1 MNRNFK
7 VIWNEALGCFTAVA
21 EYAKAR
27 GKSSKSSVSANASI
41 NTSTSLSAVNT
52 LRLSA
57 IGLGLLAA
65 GLTIP
70 AAANGYYYY
79 YPSGM
84 SFAGDEVT
92 PKVYINTTY
101 RNQTLK
107 VQGGETV
114 TGDPNTKNISVA
126 ASNTDRSLTVKLDED
141 IDLGADGSLN
151 TGDTLIDSSGIMVS
165 AIDPNNNVTLSNTGL
180 NNGNNR
186 ISNVEDGIDPKDA
199 VNVRQL
205 DSSIAENKVK
215 YYSVNSDGG
224 ANELNEGATGQNAM
238 AMGRNAR
245 AIGSQTIAIG
255 SASSG
260 QNTIAK
266 GAQSIAIGANVVS
279 IGASSIAIG
288 GDDLDLAS
296 KYNVDGSDIDDA
308 LNSGTVNTVFN
319 EYAGRDLLDP
329 NDSYAGHTQA
339 LGAASIAMGAKSR
352 SDGHLATAIGIH
364 SSASGT
370 ASSAFG
376 IAATASEKGAS
387 ALGAGANAS
396 VMDGVALGS
405 KSVAN
410 IAGGVGTEGFV
421 PTGATLADQN
431 SIASTRSESLGAV
444 SVGNDT
450 DGNRQ
455 IVKVA
460 AGKNDSDAVNVA
472 QLRGL
477 SNVVDLGLNFDADSG
492 TTVNRELGQTFNI
505 NGDSTNISTVTTANG
520 VTVQMSDT
528 PTFTKVTLVDAP
540 TVGTDAT
547 NKTYVDGSRTQVT
560 SNNNS
565 ISVSETA
572 SGDASVFDL
581 SVDAQ
586 SLSESAQSPVVYTDA
601 TGNRLYKQTD
611 GSFNTSPDGSGDL
624 VTALDV
630 IASMQSATGST
641 STPTTLSNIAP
652 GTLASDSTD
661 AVNGSQLYTTN
672 QNVSTNEGNIT
683 TNRDNIAKGIKFN
696 VNDSLQKTFDLGE
709 EIKLNTDSNLTTTPL
724 STNDGI
730 ELGLAP
736 NLTGLNSADFGG
748 VNISTEGI
756 DLNNN
761 QITGLASAGDITL
774 GANERN
780 AVNAGDLNNAVGG
793 VTSLG
798 FALRAA
804 DNNEVQ
810 RNLGDAVDIVGSNNN
825 ITTQVVDDKIAIK
838 LNNNLNLGALGTVK
852 TGGNVILNTVV
863 TPLGVVVTGL
873 NPLNPVTLTAAGLN
887 NAGKK
892 IINVKDGAVTSSSS
906 DAVNGSQLYDTNQN
920 VTINEGNITTNQ
932 DNIAKGI
939 KFNVNSALQ
948 KTFDLGE
955 EIKLNT
961 DDNLTTTL
969 LSTNDGIELGL
980 ADVITV
986 GDDMPVMIDGTNGTV
1001 SGLSNTTFDASETYT
1016 GGVAATQEQLSQANA
1031 DINTTIDLGLNF
1043 DADSGTTVNRELG
1056 QTFNING
1063 DSTNISTVTTANG
1076 VTVQMSD
1083 TPTFTKVTLVD
1094 APTVGTDATNKTY
1107 VDGSRTQVT
1116 SNNNSIS
1123 VSETASGDA
1132 RVFDLSVDAQSL
1144 SESAQSPV
1152 VYTDT
1157 TGNKLYKQTDGSFNT
1172 SPDGSGTLVTAL
1184 DVIASMQSASGSTS
1198 TLTRLS
1204 NIAPGTLASD
1214 SSDAVNGSQLYT
1226 TNQNVSTNEGNIT
1239 TNQDNIAKGIKFNVN
1254 SSLQKTFDLGE
1265 EIKLNTDSNLTTTLL
1280 STNDGIELGLANI
1293 ITVGDDMPVMI
1304 DGTNGTVS
1312 GLSNT
1317 TFDASETYTGGVA
1330 ATQEQ
1335 LLEVNNSINQTVDRG
1350 LDFTGDNTLV
1360 TVTRKM
1366 GEKLTIK
1373 GGEVD
1378 ANRLASDNNIGVIA
1392 NDTDNS
1398 LTVKLA
1404 KDLTG
1409 LNSAN
1414 FGSGV
1419 SISANGLN
1427 NGSNKITNVADGS
1440 TPKDAVNFGQ
1450 LSDTNTKV
1458 DTNTS
1463 DIETNTT
1470 DIGVNTG
1477 NIAKGIKIGDGDST
1491 NDQQFALGD
1500 TINITGDSNLTTTA
1514 SEDGVQIQLN
1524 NQLNLGNDG
1533 RMQIGNSIIDTDGF
1547 TFVGSNSNR
1556 TVRLSS
1562 MGLDNGGNVLSNVG
1576 RGVELTDGVNVG
1588 QLQEATL
1595 AGNTGWSLS
1604 AQRDTP
1610 TSVINSNVDM
1620 SNTDGNISVTRG
1632 VNPLS
1637 RAIGGNDLSFDLN
1650 SDIVVDSLT
1659 TGQSIVSGD
1668 GFSIVGGPNMTR
1680 DGINAA
1686 DMKVTNVQ
1694 NGEVSSSSQDAIN
1707 GSQMF
1712 AQGTGISSIIGG
1724 STVYN
1729 AEDGSFT
1736 NSNIGGTGESSID
1749 GAIASIKQ
1757 GEIVI
1762 NENIATNTTNIE
1774 TNTTNIATNT
1784 TSIGTNTTNI
1794 VTNTTNIAE
1803 NKDKLD
1809 AGLNFGADSGDV
1821 INKPIGDNSVLSFTG
1836 SENITTTAD
1845 GSSIKFDLNGNI
1857 SVDSIAAGSTV
1868 INSSGISMQGGPS
1881 MTGQGINAG
1890 DQRITGVA
1898 DGIEATDAVNYGQL
1912 SALDNRLNSNMSDL
1926 GYKIDEVEDDANA
1939 GISAAMA
1946 MSSLPQAYIIG
1957 KSMVG
1962 GGIATYNGESA
1973 VAIGVSKLSGDGRWV
1988 IKVNGTADT
1997 QGNVGGA
2004 VGAGFHFD

>member
-41 NTSTSLSAVNT
+41 NTSASLSSVNT
-52 LRLSA
+52 LRLST

-84 SFAGDEVT
+84 NFAGDDAT
-92 PKVYINTTY
+92 PKVYISTTY

-107 VQGGETV
+107 VQGDETV
-114 TGDPNTKNISVA
+114 AGDSNTKNISVA
-126 ASNTDRSLTVKLDED
+126 ANSSDKSLTVKLDED
-141 IDLGADGSLN
+141 VNLGTDGSLKI
-151 TGDTLIDSSGIMVS
+151 GDTLVDSSGIMVK
-165 AIDPNNNVTLSNTGL
+165 AIDPNNNVVLSNSGL

-186 ISNVEDGIDPKDA
+186 IINVEDGIGPKDA
-199 VNVRQL
+199 VNVSQL

-224 ANELNEGATGQNAM
+224 TNDLNEGATGQNAM

-260 QNTIAK
+260 QDTIAK

-296 KYNVDGSDIDDA
+296 KYNIDGSDIAAA

-329 NDSYAGHTQA
+329 NNRFAGYTQT
-339 LGAASIAMGAKSR
+339 LGAASIAIGAKSR
-352 SDGHLATAIGIH
+352 SNGHLATAVGIH
-364 SSASGT
+364 SDASGT

-387 ALGAGANAS
+387 ALGSGANAS
-396 VMDGVALGS
+396 AVNGVALGS

-410 IAGGVGTEGFV
+410 IAGGAGTEGFV
-421 PTGATLADQN
+421 PAGATLADQN
-431 SIASTRSESLGAV
+431 IITSTRSESLGAV

-460 AGKNDSDAVNVA
+460 AGKNNSDAVNVA
-472 QLRGL
+472 QLKGL
-477 SNVVDLGLNFDADSG
+477 SNVVDLGLNFGADSG
-492 TTVNRELGQTFNI
+492 NTVKRELGQTFNI
-505 NGDSTNISTVTTANG
+505 NGDSKNISTVTTANG
-520 VTVQMSDT
+520 VNVQMSDT
-528 PTFTKVTLVDAP
+528 PTFTKVTLIDAP

-547 NKTYVDGSRTQVT
+547 NKTYVDGTRTQVT

-572 SGDASVFDL
+572 SGDARVFDL

-601 TGNRLYKQTD
+601 TGNKLYKQTD
-611 GSFNTSPDGSGDL
+611 GSFNTNPDGSGDL
-624 VTALDV
+624 VTAIDV

-641 STPTTLSNIAP
+641 STPTTLSNIAA
-652 GTLASDSTD
+652 GSLASDSTD

-709 EIKLNTDSNLTTTPL
+709 EIKLNTDNNLTTTLL

-736 NLTGLNSADFGG
+736 NLTGLISADFGG

-761 QITGLASAGDITL
+761 QITGLGSAGDITL
-774 GANERN
+774 ATNEKN

-804 DNNEVQ
+804 DTNEVQ

-825 ITTQVVDDKIAIK
+825 ITTQVIDDKIAIK

-863 TPLGVVVTGL
+863 TPLGVSVTGL

-892 IINVKDGAVTSSSS
+892 IINVKDGAVTSSS
-906 DAVNGSQLYDTNQN
+906 Q
-920 VTINEGNITTNQ
+920 
-932 DNIAKGI
+932 
-939 KFNVNSALQ
+939 
-948 KTFDLGE
+948 
-955 EIKLNT
+955 
-961 DDNLTTTL
+961 
-969 LSTNDGIELGL
+969 
-980 ADVITV
+980 
-986 GDDMPVMIDGTNGTV
+986 
-1001 SGLSNTTFDASETYT
+1001 
-1016 GGVAATQEQLSQANA
+1016 
-1031 DINTTIDLGLNF
+1031 
-1043 DADSGTTVNRELG
+1043 
-1056 QTFNING
+1056 
-1063 DSTNISTVTTANG
+1063 
-1076 VTVQMSD
+1076 
-1083 TPTFTKVTLVD
+1083 
-1094 APTVGTDATNKTY
+1094 
-1107 VDGSRTQVT
+1107 
-1116 SNNNSIS
+1116 
-1123 VSETASGDA
+1123 
-1132 RVFDLSVDAQSL
+1132 
-1144 SESAQSPV
+1144 
-1152 VYTDT
+1152 
-1157 TGNKLYKQTDGSFNT
+1157 
-1172 SPDGSGTLVTAL
+1172 
-1184 DVIASMQSASGSTS
+1184 
-1198 TLTRLS
+1198 
-1204 NIAPGTLASD
+1204 
-1214 SSDAVNGSQLYT
+1214 DAVNGSQLYT

-1239 TNQDNIAKGIKFNVN
+1239 TNRDNIAKGIKFNVN
-1254 SSLQKTFDLGE
+1254 DSLQKTFDLGE
-1265 EIKLNTDSNLTTTLL
+1265 EIKLNTDNNLTTTLL
-1280 STNDGIELGLANI
+1280 STNDGIELGLADV
-1293 ITVGDDMPVMI
+1293 ITVGSDMPVMI

-1317 TFDASETYTGGVA
+1317 TFDANQTYTGGLA

-1378 ANRLASDNNIGVIA
+1378 ADRLASGNNIGVIA

-1404 KDLTG
+1404 KDLTD

-1458 DTNTS
+1458 DINTT

-1477 NIAKGIKIGDGDST
+1477 NIAKGIRIGDGDST

-1500 TINITGDSNLTTTA
+1500 TINVTGDSNILTTA
-1514 SEDGVQIQLN
+1514 SATGVQIQLN
-1524 NQLNLGNDG
+1524 NQLDLSEDG
-1533 RMQIGNSIIDTDGF
+1533 SIRIGNSIMNNSGF
-1547 TFVGSNSNR
+1547 TFVSSDTNR

-1562 MGLDNGGNVLSNVG
+1562 MGLNNGGNVISNVG
-1576 RGVELTDGVNVG
+1576 RGVELTDGVNLG
-1588 QLQEATL
+1588 QLQEATSVVN
-1595 AGNTGWSLS
+1595 AGWELS
-1604 AQRDTP
+1604 AQGNNASTVRP
-1610 TSVINSNVDM
+1610 GSSVDLN
-1620 SNTDGNISVTRG
+1620 NTDGNIVVSKTEDNNDITFNLNDEINVKNISTGDSTMTSNGLVIADGPSVTK
-1632 VNPLS
+1632 
-1637 RAIGGNDLSFDLN
+1637 
-1650 SDIVVDSLT
+1650 T
-1659 TGQSIVSGD
+1659 
-1668 GFSIVGGPNMTR
+1668 
-1680 DGINAA
+1680 GINAA
-1686 DMKVTNVQ
+1686 NMRVTNVQ

-1707 GSQMF
+1707 GSQLF

-1724 STVYN
+1724 NTVYN

-1736 NSNIGGTGESSID
+1736 NTNIGGTGESSID

-1762 NENIATNTTNIE
+1762 NENIANNATNIE
-1774 TNTTNIATNT
+1774 TNTTNIANNT
-1784 TSIGTNTTNI
+1784 SNI
-1794 VTNTTNIAE
+1794 ATNTTNIATNTTNVAA

-1809 AGLNFGADSGDV
+1809 AGLNFGADNGDV
-1821 INKPIGDNSVLSFTG
+1821 INKPVGDGSVLSFTG
-1836 SENITTTAD
+1836 SENITTTTD

-1857 SVDSIAAGSTV
+1857 SVDSIAAGTTV

-1881 MTGQGINAG
+1881 MTGQGLNAG
-1890 DQRITGVA
+1890 DQRLTGVA
-1898 DGIEATDAVNYGQL
+1898 DGVEATDAVNYSQL
-1912 SALDNRLNSNMSDL
+1912 SALDSRLNSNMNDL

-1973 VAIGVSKLSGDGRWV
+1973 VAIGVSKLSNDGRWV